1 MKKRLLNLLTG
12 LAVCG
17 LAVCGLAACGA
28 ERGAEAGGAASF
40 AVFLRNFTANADYQ
54 LAHIRFPLADRI
66 SGVVT
71 ADNRPVPFGEEL
83 WALKE
88 LAYFEVD
95 PQSEYGGFTQES
107 PEEIRFERGG
117 NEIGYYAT
125 YTFRLIDGAW
135 YLVAGDESGSDLGSY
150 EYALAEVRDA
160 NGVFRRKYAD
170 PGFEPYASTAACEGE
185 WPEGSTRELTPADL
199 EGRDAAELRLMRNEI
214 FARRGY
220 VVESADLKRRFLKEK
235 WEAPLFGDVSAAL
248 SDVEKRNIELL
259 SAAEKARR

>member
-71 ADNRPVPFGEEL
+71 ADNRPVPFGDEL

-95 PQSEYGGFTQES
+95 PQSEYGGFTQVS
-107 PEEIRFERGG
+107 PEEVRFERGG
-117 NEIGYYAT
+117 NEIGYYVT

-135 YLVAGDESGSDLGSY
+135 YLVQVMEPRRAGDNHQEIMWLFTNVPDPKT
-150 EYALAEVRDA
+150 A
-160 NGVFRRKYAD
+160 N
-170 PGFEPYASTAACEGE
+170 
-185 WPEGSTRELTPADL
+185 
-199 EGRDAAELRLMRNEI
+199 
-214 FARRGY
+214 
-220 VVESADLKRRFLKEK
+220 
-235 WEAPLFGDVSAAL
+235 
-248 SDVEKRNIELL
+248 
-259 SAAEKARR
+259 